1 MIFYGNDRYPR
12 SFTLGVCTILT
23 YVRNSTM
30 VNTRYGVYKPTIFS
44 VFCNNKDI
52 ETLKGQYCKITF
64 PNTLPK
70 FYITS
75 YKGANM

>member
-1 MIFYGNDRYPR
+1 
-12 SFTLGVCTILT
+12 
-23 YVRNSTM
+23 M